1 MCVCAGAGAGV
12 MSVTPVPAVRDGGD
26 SSAAGGGFEA
36 WWERGEGMRCREG
49 AGRGEDNGY

>member
-1 MCVCAGAGAGV
+1 